1 MPHVREI
8 IEHGLIQNAV
18 SDLIDDIWNDS
29 QELSNKLEDHF
40 EKSSPVKTTA
50 EFFLNQI
57 QHCRQ
62 QIQKLSAIIMV
73 HHDVMDE
80 NGFTSYLIKATEAQD
95 EYYTC
100 LHIIDVLSSNS

>member
-1 MPHVREI
+1 MPHARVI
-8 IEHGLIQNAV
+8 IEHDCIQSAV
-18 SDLIDDIWNDS
+18 SELIDDIWDDS
-29 QELSNKLEDHF
+29 QKLSNKLEDYY
-40 EKSSPVKTTA
+40 EKSSQVKTTA
-50 EFFLNQI
+50 EFFSYQI

-80 NGFTSYLIKATEAQD
+80 YGYISSLMKATEAQD

-100 LHIIDVLSSNS
+100 LHIIDVLMSNS